1 MKHLKISEN
10 DYNRIFV
17 VSDLH
22 GALTKFETLWE
33 ELRINKS
40 DLLIICG
47 DSLDRGEKSLEL
59 FESIIHLVNN
69 GFQIIHLLG
78 NHEKMFY
85 DYMVLEENKETYL
98 FNGGEKT
105 AKAYKDYKYIN
116 NHLDFI
122 EQMPLIVETEN
133 YIIVHAGL
141 RPNVDLID
149 QKEEDLIWIK
159 HDFLDKDLSFFRK
172 KIIHGH
178 SINSS
183 GKIFFRKNGSISIDC
198 GGYVNNRIGV
208 LEIKKLDEF
217 YF

>member
-1 MKHLKISEN
+1 M
-10 DYNRIFV
+10 
-17 VSDLH
+17 
-22 GALTKFETLWE
+22 
-33 ELRINKS
+33 
-40 DLLIICG
+40 
-47 DSLDRGEKSLEL
+47 
-59 FESIIHLVNN
+59 
-69 GFQIIHLLG
+69 
-78 NHEKMFY
+78 
-85 DYMVLEENKETYL
+85 

-105 AKAYKDYKYIN
+105 AKAYENYKDTTK
-116 NHLDFI
+116 HLDFI
-122 EQMPLIVETEN
+122 EQMPLLVETEN

-141 RPNVDLID
+141 RPNVDLVD

-159 HDFLDKDLSFFRK
+159 HDFLDKDLSFFSK

-183 GKIFFRKNGSISIDC
+183 GKILFRKNGSISIDC